1 MARFQHSSRMHSH
14 AHKSLRL
21 RGDVVHTFGTLLT
34 PLAIALVA
42 LGFYLLGT
50 AVAEPL
56 TSNAALLLIA
66 SIILALG
73 FVLLSY
79 LLRTAMVS
87 HNRPHVRRIRI
98 RTLFEEQP
106 TQSRT
111 VVVAPAEPHGTLPFQ
126 RSYVDSARIRR

>member
-1 MARFQHSSRMHSH
+1 MERFRHSSRTHSH

-42 LGFYLLGT
+42 LGFYLLGN
-50 AVAEPL
+50 AVANPL
-56 TSNAALLLIA
+56 SSNAASLLFA

-79 LLRTAMVS
+79 LLRTAMAS
-87 HNRPHVRRIRI
+87 HQRPPTERVRIRNSYADS
-98 RTLFEEQP
+98 P
-106 TQSRT
+106 NSTQT
-111 VVVAPAEPHGTLPFQ
+111 IVVASAEPGILPFQ